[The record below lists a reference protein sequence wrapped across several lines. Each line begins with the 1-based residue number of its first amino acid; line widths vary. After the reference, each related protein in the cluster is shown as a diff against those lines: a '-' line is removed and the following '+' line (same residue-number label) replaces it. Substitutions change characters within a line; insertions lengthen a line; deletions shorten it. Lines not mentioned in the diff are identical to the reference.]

1 MFQTRQ
7 AQDGSRNV
15 WNQRSEGHQKIV
27 EEITMEAQENTVQ
40 QLKKPTNYAQ
50 GQVVQARQESASTAG
65 KKTRKSVPQSHDYSQ
80 NSPSFN

>member
-40 QLKKPTNYAQ
+40 QLKRPTSYAQ
-50 GQVVQARQESASTAG
+50 GQVI
-65 KKTRKSVPQSHDYSQ
+65 
-80 NSPSFN
+80 